1 MQKQLDEAQQEI
13 ELLRKQ
19 MQDKDVKYA
28 ELVREKNN
36 LEDSLLR
43 EQATDASPPT
53 LEPKKPNVA
62 AATPKSF
69 SGLLPFAVTNNPE
82 QKETTSSE

>member
-1 MQKQLDEAQQEI
+1 MDEAKQEI
-13 ELLRKQ
+13 ELMRKQ
-19 MQDKDVKYA
+19 MQDKDAKYA

-43 EQATDASPPT
+43 ESKVESSGIEKP
-53 LEPKKPNVA
+53 KPNVA

-69 SGLLPFAVTNNPE
+69 SNLLSPMVA
-82 QKETTSSE
+82 